1 MKAKTLGIIE
11 PERLQLLPVDYWPA
25 HEFCFFLHDK
35 ILGVL
40 AEYDSHGA
48 QNIVIETFSKAIT
61 DAKREDEFDGIDL
74 LAYMKERNLIKPYK
88 HHIISH
94 TVMALTS
101 DMLHFLYEALKCLE
115 KRKLSVAFSLLRKPL
130 KEHLFF
136 LTWILANED
145 DFVSRFEANNF
156 ESFDGLTKEQR
167 IDIINLSISK
177 LYVKE
182 AFDAD
187 LLWELIYSKNQKN
200 GFEVIWQRATHL
212 TTKYGELLKTED
224 YSFNFVFEN
233 PSNDNYYVFLKDK
246 LPYLFLYL
254 TQVVLTSFHRVHP
267 MNRQTINHLILTTMG
282 CYESLFIDG
291 RSMKI
296 SQVLQKAI
304 GDILK
309 CIHCNAPFKINKKN
323 AAIFYLQE
331 QFYCEKCG
339 LISEFPLY
347 WFLAKSKMDFI

>member
-1 MKAKTLGIIE
+1 MKSKTLGIIDE
-11 PERLQLLPVDYWPA
+11 ERLKLLPADYWAA

-40 AEYDSHGA
+40 AEYDSHGV
-48 QNIVIETFSKAIT
+48 QNIVTEAFRKVIV
-61 DAKREDEFDGIDL
+61 DAKKEKEFDGINL

-88 HHIISH
+88 YHIISH
-94 TVMALTS
+94 AVMALTS

-136 LTWILANED
+136 LSWILADED
-145 DFVSRFEANNF
+145 DFISRFECNNYN
-156 ESFDGLTKEQR
+156 SFDVFSKEQR
-167 IDIINLSISK
+167 LDIIKNSISK

-182 AFDAD
+182 AFKPDII
-187 LLWELIYSKNQKN
+187 WEYIYSKNQKN

-212 TTKYGELLKTED
+212 TTSHGELLKTGD
-224 YSFNFVFEN
+224 YSFNFVFED
-233 PSNDNYYVFLKDK
+233 PSDDSYYFFLKDK

-267 MNRQTINHLILTTMG
+267 INEKTVSHLILTTMG

-291 RSMKI
+291 RGI
-296 SQVLQKAI
+296 INRVLQKAI

-309 CIHCNAPFKINKKN
+309 CVHCNAPFKINKTN
-323 AAIFYLQE
+323 ASMFYLHE
-331 QFYCEKCG
+331 SFYCKKCG

-347 WFLAKSKMDFI
+347 WILAKGNLKVI

>member
-1 MKAKTLGIIE
+1 MNAKTLGIIDE
-11 PERLQLLPVDYWPA
+11 ERLKLLPIDYWAA

-48 QNIVIETFSKAIT
+48 QNIVAEIFRKAII
-61 DAKREDEFDGIDL
+61 DANKEKEFDSIDL

-115 KRKLSVAFSLLRKPL
+115 KRKFSVAFSLLRKPL

-136 LTWILANED
+136 LSWILADED

-167 IDIINLSISK
+167 IDIINRSISK

-187 LLWELIYSKNQKN
+187 LIWDLIYSKNQKN

-254 TQVVLTSFHRVHP
+254 SQVALTSFHRIHP
-267 MNRQTINHLILTTMG
+267 TNEKTVSHLILTTMG
-282 CYESLFIDG
+282 CYESLFIHG
-291 RSMKI
+291 RKI
-296 SQVLQKAI
+296 SIGRILQKAL
-304 GDILK
+304 GDMLK
-309 CIHCNAPFKINKKN
+309 CIHCNTPFKINKKN
-323 AAIFYLQE
+323 ATLFYLHE
-331 QFYCEKCG
+331 QFQCQKCG
-339 LISEFPLY
+339 LTSEFPLY
-347 WFLAKSKMDFI
+347 WFLAKAKMKFL